1 MFIKT
6 LKFFR
11 LKQEGTIICL
21 SLSDWLAKMK
31 KIGNMGTI

>member
-6 LKFFR
+6 LKIFR

-21 SLSDWLAKMK
+21 SLSNWLENMK
-31 KIGNMGTI
+31 NIGNMGTI